1 MQPIDFAKFILER
14 LFNSQ
19 LFHSGIKLSG
29 VVRIKNLSRNMNN
42 AVSPGVEFTVE
53 NDCLWKYFVHMS
65 YGNVDSRLPPKYI

>member
-1 MQPIDFAKFILER
+1 
-14 LFNSQ
+14 
-19 LFHSGIKLSG
+19 
-29 VVRIKNLSRNMNN
+29 MND